1 MRKHPIR
8 RIVLGSAATVS
19 GVVLLLALKMPYAP
33 WEAERTSAAQPPA
46 AGAPAAPGAGGA
58 ASPGAPAGDPAGGGP
73 AGGGPAGGDPAGGG
87 EAAAPGGGQG
97 AGGGGG
103 GAPAQEAPRTVTG
116 DLVTTEYGPVQA
128 RITLTG
134 GKITAA
140 DAAQAPSGNPQTESI
155 TARAVP
161 ELGKKAVQAQSAEI
175 DTVSGATFTSEGYKK
190 SLQSALDKAGG

>member
-46 AGAPAAPGAGGA
+46 AGAPAAPGTGGA
-58 ASPGAPAGDPAGGGP
+58 GAPSPGAPAGDPAGG
-73 AGGGPAGGDPAGGG
+73 APAGGG
-87 EAAAPGGGQG
+87 EAAAPGDGQG
-97 AGGGGG
+97 GDAGGG
-103 GAPAQEAPRTVTG
+103 GAPAQDAPRTVTG
-116 DLVTTEYGPVQA
+116 DLVKTEYGPVQA

-190 SLQSALDKAGG
+190 SLQSALDRAGG

>member
-8 RIVLGSAATVS
+8 RVVLGSAATVS

-46 AGAPAAPGAGGA
+46 AGAPAAPGTGGA
-58 ASPGAPAGDPAGGGP
+58 GAPSPGAPAGDPAGGG
-73 AGGGPAGGDPAGGG
+73 
-87 EAAAPGGGQG
+87 EAAAPGDGQG
-97 AGGGGG
+97 GGEG
-103 GAPAQEAPRTVTG
+103 GAPAQDAPRTVTG
-116 DLVTTEYGPVQA
+116 DLVKTEYGPVQA

-190 SLQSALDKAGG
+190 SLQSALDRAGG

>member
-8 RIVLGSAATVS
+8 RVVLGSAATVS

-46 AGAPAAPGAGGA
+46 AGAPAAPGTGGA
-58 ASPGAPAGDPAGGGP
+58 GAPSPGAPAGDPAGGAP
-73 AGGGPAGGDPAGGG
+73 AGGGGDGAAGDGQGGD
-87 EAAAPGGGQG
+87 
-97 AGGGGG
+97 
-103 GAPAQEAPRTVTG
+103 GAPAREAPRTVTG

-190 SLQSALDKAGG
+190 SLQSALDRAGG